1 MKPLQ
6 ILSAVFLIGMIIS
19 CQNSKKNT
27 FQFEVPT
34 DEKAKKTVYYF
45 VRHAEKDT
53 TDKKN
58 RDPQLTEEGIR
69 RANYLAT
76 YFEDKDLNAFYST
89 DYSRTIQT
97 LIPTAHKFK
106 GDIVS
111 YDPGKD
117 SLFTKQFWENTYG
130 KNVII
135 LGHSNTSPQ
144 FVNEI
149 LEYDKYDNLDESNY
163 NNFYK
168 VEIDTDLKVI
178 DTMLTKRVP
187 KDFSYN

>member
-1 MKPLQ
+1 MRALYLL
-6 ILSAVFLIGMIIS
+6 IAVFLISMMIS
-19 CQNSKKNT
+19 CQNSKENT
-27 FQFEVPT
+27 FQFDIPAGENP
-34 DEKAKKTVYYF
+34 KKTVYYF

-53 TDKKN
+53 TDKKD

-97 LIPTAHKFK
+97 LIPTIYKFK
-106 GDIVS
+106 GEIIS
-111 YDPGKD
+111 YNPSKD

-130 KNVII
+130 KNVIV
-135 LGHSNTSPQ
+135 LGHSNTSPR

-149 LEYDKYDNLDESNY
+149 LEYNKYDNLDENNY

-168 VEIDTDLKVI
+168 VEIDSELKVI

-187 KDFSYN
+187 MDFSYN